1 MALHQGEYDPAG
13 PRAEFVSIVDAN
25 TQLAEQ
31 TRAFL
36 ARGLDRLSEREFCAM
51 CPAAVLCAA
60 AEAELNRAC
69 PNTRVDAPRWRRQL
83 TEHTLRGMSIT
94 TVDRP
99 HTEDVCFGKVVHAIE
114 RGHLLEASSHPTHAD
129 PLEPG
134 TRQLLWLADRV
145 QIFTRHVA
153 ERLAS
158 GQY

>member
-1 MALHQGEYDPAG
+1 MALHEGEYDPAG
-13 PRAEFVSIVDAN
+13 PHAEFVSIVDAD
-25 TQLAEQ
+25 TYLAEQ

-36 ARGLDRLSEREFCAM
+36 ATGLDRLTEREFCAT

-60 AEAELNRAC
+60 AEAELNRVC
-69 PNTRVDAPRWRRQL
+69 PNTRLDAAPWRRQL
-83 TEHTLRGMSIT
+83 TVHTLNGMSIT

-99 HTEDVCFGKVVHAIE
+99 DTEDVCFGKVVHAIE
-114 RGHLLEASSHPTHAD
+114 RGHLLEPTSAPTVVD

-145 QIFTRHVA
+145 RIFTRHVA
-153 ERLAS
+153 TRLAS